1 MKDALNTK
9 QDLVF
14 AGQMHVPNLGF
25 SSRFTCIFFR
35 SVSLPFMRG
44 IEPLTPMEMATKVVV
59 FIFIEFQDYN
69 GSMKRLWIYNFNG
82 IVYKFNTND

>member
-1 MKDALNTK
+1 VKDALNTK

-35 SVSLPFMRG
+35 SVSLSFMSG
-44 IEPLTPMEMATKVVV
+44 IEPL
-59 FIFIEFQDYN
+59 
-69 GSMKRLWIYNFNG
+69 
-82 IVYKFNTND
+82 